1 MPIDENNYEVMSSI
15 TSDIQG
21 FLLDMGADADS
32 FEYEHTIKNDKSY
45 IAEVRFIG
53 EDAGDLASAVSE
65 DIYELQEHL
74 RTMYPE
80 VTVTIS
86 LSTDDSEYLVEERSI
101 EELLEDLC
109 IETDNEDADEIDN
122 VGKQYEEEG
131 LHIVCEDDEDIDFI
145 ETVDPDS
152 EDEDDDFEAV
162 VTKSRSRRAAEDD
175 DEGFYEE
182 EDDEEYIPSD
192 EDREELWKAFGG
204 DEYE

>member
-21 FLLDMGADADS
+21 FLLDMGADAGS
-32 FEYEHTIKNDKSY
+32 FEYEHTIKGNKY
-45 IAEVRFIG
+45 YLAEVRFIG
-53 EDAGDLASAVSE
+53 EDAADLATAIAE

-74 RTMYPE
+74 RAMYPD

-86 LSTDDSEYLVEERSI
+86 LNTDDDEYLVEEQTI
-101 EELLEDLC
+101 EELLEDIGVDL
-109 IETDNEDADEIDN
+109 DSEDADETDN
-122 VGKQYEEEG
+122 ASKQYEEEG
-131 LHIVCEDDEDIDFI
+131 LHIICEDDEDIDFI
-145 ETVDPDS
+145 ETVDRDG
-152 EDEDDDFEAV
+152 DEDDDDFEDEV
-162 VTKSRSRRAAEDD
+162 RASGTHRVND

-182 EDDEEYIPSD
+182 EDEDEYIPSD